1 VLKLIHFEIITTL
14 ILFAG
19 VATAIK
25 TTSANPFTIGIVR
38 LVIAVLGI
46 GIINLNK
53 NKLEKIRS
61 LTSSD
66 LKFLIS
72 IGLCFSVHWLSYFFS
87 VKLAGSALAVLTIS
101 CYGVFLSLW
110 GMFIYGEPLT
120 KINILGLVLSTL
132 GVYLL
137 VPNFDLT
144 SLSTLGV
151 LIGLA
156 SAFIYSIVPILHKK
170 VLHIDSSIRILG
182 QFSFALLFFMIS
194 FPWANFDLVVND
206 WGGLLYLGIFGTLI
220 AHSLWAK
227 ITSQIPAH
235 TSSVIYY
242 LYIPLSVA
250 IAQWHLGEKLS
261 ISSKIGG
268 FLIVLGACASYLFS
282 LMKKIKV

>member
-14 ILFAG
+14 VLFAG

-25 TTSANPFTIGIVR
+25 TTAANPFTIGIVR

-46 GIINLNK
+46 GLINLNRS
-53 NKLEKIRS
+53 KLEKIRTLS
-61 LTSSD
+61 RRD
-66 LKFLIS
+66 LKFLTL

-110 GMFIYGEPLT
+110 GMLIYREPLT
-120 KINILGLVLSTL
+120 RVNVIGLILSTL

-137 VPNFDLT
+137 VPNFDLN
-144 SLSTLGV
+144 SLSTLGI
-151 LIGLA
+151 LIGLG
-156 SAFIYSIVPILHKK
+156 SALIYSLVPILHKQ
-170 VLHIDSSIRILG
+170 VLHIDASIRILG
-182 QFSFALLFFMIS
+182 QFAFALVFFMTS
-194 FPWANFDLVVND
+194 FPWANFDLVVSD

-227 ITSQIPAH
+227 ITSQISAH
-235 TSSVIYY
+235 SSSVIYY

-250 IAQWHLGEKLS
+250 IAQWHLGEELS
-261 ISSKIGG
+261 ISAKIGG
-268 FLIVLGACASYLFS
+268 LLIVLGACASYLFS